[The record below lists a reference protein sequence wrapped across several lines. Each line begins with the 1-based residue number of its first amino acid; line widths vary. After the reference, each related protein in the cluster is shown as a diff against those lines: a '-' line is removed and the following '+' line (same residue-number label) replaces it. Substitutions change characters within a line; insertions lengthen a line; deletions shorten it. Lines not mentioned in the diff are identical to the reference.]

1 MLELRLTL
9 VTAQMMIVQ
18 ATPILS
24 MKACAPPTARGQSDF
39 SVHNISGF
47 AAFPATVAVT
57 ATAATIIY
65 PPAEPLLRGSN
76 SNRKLA
82 QWYGRGRG
90 WGSGTGNAQLA
101 RNNAA
106 IVNTQYAI
114 RSAVES
120 GASLPATAGAAYYGN
135 DQAYLASQRWY
146 PYGRWWGRH

>member
-1 MLELRLTL
+1 MASRITC
-9 VTAQMMIVQ
+9 IVLLALLAL
-18 ATPILS
+18 ATCI
-24 MKACAPPTARGQSDF
+24 
-39 SVHNISGF
+39 SVS
-47 AAFPATVAVT
+47 AT
-57 ATAATIIY
+57 
-65 PPAEPLLRGSN
+65 AEPLLRGSN